1 MEFSCRCPS
10 LVCIIE
16 RTHQILGIDSAGVTR
31 PSMQGLSR
39 KIEIISWDSELL
51 SYFMVVKRMSETYY
65 PFVPSLVRN
74 SIASSP
80 FSFLIY
86 LKFILIG
93 RSDLSYCGS
102 QLKLAY
108 FMLRY
113 VITFQVFFK
122 LFLIGNLFRLRE
134 SQIW

>member
-1 MEFSCRCPS
+1 
-10 LVCIIE
+10 
-16 RTHQILGIDSAGVTR
+16 
-31 PSMQGLSR
+31 
-39 KIEIISWDSELL
+39 
-51 SYFMVVKRMSETYY
+51 MVVKRMSETYY

-93 RSDLSYCGS
+93 LSDLSYCGS

-113 VITFQVFFK
+113 VITFQVFFLTIFDREFISSSRK
-122 LFLIGNLFRLRE
+122 SNLVVF
-134 SQIW
+134 

>member
-1 MEFSCRCPS
+1 MMEFSCRCPS

-16 RTHQILGIDSAGVTR
+16 RTHQILDIDSAGVTR
-31 PSMQGLSR
+31 PSKQGLSR

-51 SYFMVVKRMSETYY
+51 FYFMVVKRMSETYY

-80 FSFLIY
+80 FFFLIY

-113 VITFQVFFK
+113 VITFQVFF
-122 LFLIGNLFRLRE
+122 
-134 SQIW
+134 

>member
-1 MEFSCRCPS
+1 MMEFSCRCPS

-16 RTHQILGIDSAGVTR
+16 RTHQILDIDSAGVTR
-31 PSMQGLSR
+31 PSKQGLSR

-51 SYFMVVKRMSETYY
+51 FYFMVVKRISETYY
-65 PFVPSLVRN
+65 PFVPSLVRK
-74 SIASSP
+74 SIASSH

-93 RSDLSYCGS
+93 RFDLSYCGS

-113 VITFQVFFK
+113 VITFQVFLNYF
-122 LFLIGNLFRLRE
+122 
-134 SQIW
+134 

>member
-1 MEFSCRCPS
+1 MMEFSCWCPS

-16 RTHQILGIDSAGVTR
+16 RTHQILDIDSAGVTR

-51 SYFMVVKRMSETYY
+51 FYFMVVKRKNY

-108 FMLRY
+108 FMLRF
-113 VITFQVFFK
+113 VITFQVFFNY
-122 LFLIGNLFRLRE
+122 F
-134 SQIW
+134 